1 MSTVAELSPEEV
13 ERWVM
18 PRPARGQQILWYP
31 DADRHKEPEIAFVQT
46 VSHRTLTIQIGRQS
60 MDQVRHI
67 NDPKL
72 KINEFQRQNGAWDFP
87 ADKHKVFD
95 LEQRV
100 ATLEKQV
107 AEITARL
114 SPPAPVVG
122 PKRKPIQDESSL

>member
-1 MSTVAELSPEEV
+1 MSAVAELSPEEV

-18 PRPARGQQILWYP
+18 PRPARGQQVLWFA
-31 DADRHKEPEIAFVQT
+31 DADRLKEPEIAFVQT

-60 MDQVRHI
+60 MDQVRHL

-87 ADKHKVFD
+87 ADNKKVFD

-100 ATLEKQV
+100 ATLEKQL
-107 AEITARL
+107 AAL
-114 SPPAPVVG
+114 MAPAVS
-122 PKRKPIQDESSL
+122 KRKPVQDEPSL